1 MEQIM
6 IDGIYG
12 YLSFMTLLGFAVMGI
27 DKRKAKQRAWRIP
40 EKTLFVIAFLGGG
53 IGSLLGMYVFHHKTK
68 HKKFVLWLP
77 VAALLYLVIIL
88 RLFGFV
94 WK

>member
-1 MEQIM
+1 M
-6 IDGIYG
+6 IDSIYG

-40 EKTLFVIAFLGGG
+40 EKTLFAIAFLGGG